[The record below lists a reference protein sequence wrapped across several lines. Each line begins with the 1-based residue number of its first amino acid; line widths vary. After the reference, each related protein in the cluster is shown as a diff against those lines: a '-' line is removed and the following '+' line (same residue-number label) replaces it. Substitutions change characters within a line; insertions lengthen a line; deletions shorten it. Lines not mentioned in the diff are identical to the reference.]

1 MTARQMPAW
10 RIAAIAIA
18 LVLCG
23 SAEAQQQQQQQ
34 RQRVSLAQAQRICN
48 GRAAAANAS
57 AGNNAAILPQIFGM
71 SGNMRAVYDGCMA
84 EYGY

>member
-1 MTARQMPAW
+1 M
-10 RIAAIAIA
+10 RIAAIALA

-23 SAEAQQQQQQQ
+23 SATAQQQQQQQ
-34 RQRVSLAQAQRICN
+34 QRKQRVSYDQAQRICN

-57 AGNNAAILPQIFGM
+57 AGNNAAILPGIFGM